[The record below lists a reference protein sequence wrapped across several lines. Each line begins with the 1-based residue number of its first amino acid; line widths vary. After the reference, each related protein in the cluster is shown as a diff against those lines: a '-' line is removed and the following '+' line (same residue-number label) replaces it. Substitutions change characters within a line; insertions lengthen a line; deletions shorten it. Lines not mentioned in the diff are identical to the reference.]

1 MPGKTSSIA
10 FQNPRAPSAA
20 RQCIAKG
27 SVTRGADSKFRRE
40 RQTAGLEIN
49 QWFASALCAFAC
61 LPALQM
67 RAMHATS
74 DAPTSM
80 TIAAFSLGNAF
91 GAGIGGLALGAG
103 WWGYASVPV
112 AGAVRAFVGFVVIW
126 LMCDRVRV
134 AAD

>member
-1 MPGKTSSIA
+1 
-10 FQNPRAPSAA
+10 
-20 RQCIAKG
+20 
-27 SVTRGADSKFRRE
+27 
-40 RQTAGLEIN
+40 
-49 QWFASALCAFAC
+49 
-61 LPALQM
+61 M